1 MGGAWQ
7 AELRRAGVLRCKA
20 IAGGPI
26 MRTLRILAVLLLIA
40 GAAERVRA
48 DDAPSPEALAAA
60 NELFTILSADLMK
73 QLTGQMTSA
82 FWPVVEQKARAGKID
97 DATIAELRSEFERI
111 QISFVT
117 DAMKDAPPIYARHF
131 SVAELRD
138 LIAFYRTPT
147 GAKAL
152 REMPQVMGEFA
163 TQLVPRM
170 QDLQNQTTEAFNRV
184 LKEHGYGK

>member
-1 MGGAWQ
+1 
-7 AELRRAGVLRCKA
+7 
-20 IAGGPI
+20 

-40 GAAERVRA
+40 GVGERVRA
-48 DDAPSPEALAAA
+48 DEAPSPEALAAA
-60 NELFTILSADLMK
+60 NELFTILSADMMK
-73 QLTGQMTSA
+73 QLTGQMTNA
-82 FWPVVEQKARAGKID
+82 FWPVVEQKARADKID

-170 QDLQNQTTEAFNRV
+170 QDLQKQITEAFNRV
-184 LKEHGYGK
+184 LQEHGYSK

>member
-1 MGGAWQ
+1 
-7 AELRRAGVLRCKA
+7 
-20 IAGGPI
+20 

-40 GAAERVRA
+40 GVGERVRA
-48 DDAPSPEALAAA
+48 DEAPSPEALAAA
-60 NELFTILSADLMK
+60 NELFTILSADMMK
-73 QLTGQMTSA
+73 QLTGQMTNA
-82 FWPVVEQKARAGKID
+82 FWPVVEQKARADKID

-170 QDLQNQTTEAFNRV
+170 QDLQKQITEAFNRV
-184 LKEHGYGK
+184 LQEHGYGK

>member
-1 MGGAWQ
+1 
-7 AELRRAGVLRCKA
+7 
-20 IAGGPI
+20 
-26 MRTLRILAVLLLIA
+26 MRTLRILAVVLLIA
-40 GAAERVRA
+40 GAGERVRA

-60 NELFTILSADLMK
+60 NELFTILSADMMK

-82 FWPVVEQKARAGKID
+82 FWPVVEQKARADKID
-97 DATIAELRSEFERI
+97 DTTIAELRSEFERI

-152 REMPQVMGEFA
+152 QEMPQVMGEFA

-170 QDLQNQTTEAFNRV
+170 QDLQRQTTEAFNRV
-184 LKEHGYGK
+184 LREHGYGK

>member
-1 MGGAWQ
+1 
-7 AELRRAGVLRCKA
+7 
-20 IAGGPI
+20 
-26 MRTLRILAVLLLIA
+26 MRTLRIVAVLLLIA
-40 GAAERVRA
+40 GAGEPVRA

-60 NELFTILSADLMK
+60 NELFAILSADMMK
-73 QLTGQMTSA
+73 QLTGQMTSV
-82 FWPVVEQKARAGKID
+82 FWPVVEQKARADKID
-97 DATIAELRSEFERI
+97 DATIAELRGEFERI
-111 QISFVT
+111 QISFVA

-152 REMPQVMGEFA
+152 REMPQVTGEFA

-170 QDLQNQTTEAFNRV
+170 QDLQKQITEAFNRV
-184 LKEHGYGK
+184 LQEHGYGK